1 MDDDSTAGD
10 TDADGQDITYSITG
24 GNSDNIFSIDASN
37 GQITISDNTNLDYE
51 ATSSYSLIIQ
61 AEDPDA
67 NTDEAT
73 ITINITD
80 VNENSPAISDAT
92 TSIAENAANGTDVF
106 NLDDDSTSGD
116 TDVDGQ
122 DITYSI
128 TGGNT
133 DNIFAIDAST
143 GQITVSDNTNLDY
156 EATSFYSLTVQVE
169 DPDANTDEATITVN
183 VIDVNETPVARA
195 DSYTYE
201 EGSTNSESTSN
212 GVLANDS
219 DPDGDD
225 ITAILVSDV
234 SNGNLTLNSD
244 GSFEYT
250 HDGSETSGDQFSY
263 KVNDG
268 KVDGNTVTV
277 DISIIPVNH
286 APVAGDDT
294 ATLQRE
300 GTTSI
305 NVLANDT
312 DQDGDINPATLEIM
326 AMPQSGAGASIADS
340 SITVDF
346 SMVPEFT
353 GNDRV
358 VYEITDEAGN
368 SDQGT
373 VYLKVHTK
381 DQTLVIPDSFSPNG
395 DGINDRF
402 IIPGI
407 KEYPN
412 NELIIFNRWGNE
424 IYRRQNY
431 QNEWDGRSSNRNKKL
446 PVGTYYYILHL
457 NNGEK
462 TRNGYIYLT
471 R

>member
-1 MDDDSTAGD
+1 V
-10 TDADGQDITYSITG
+10 
-24 GNSDNIFSIDASN
+24 
-37 GQITISDNTNLDYE
+37 SDNTDLDYE
-51 ATSSYSLIIQ
+51 TTSSYSLTVQ

-73 ITINITD
+73 ITVNITD
-80 VNENSPAISDAT
+80 VDENSPAISDAT
-92 TSIAENAANGTDVF
+92 ASIAEDAANGTNVY
-106 NLDDDSTSGD
+106 NLDDDNTSDD
-116 TDVDGQ
+116 TDADGQ

-143 GQITVSDNTNLDY
+143 GQITVSDNTDLDY
-156 EATSFYSLTVQVE
+156 ETTSSYSLTVQAE

-183 VIDVNETPVARA
+183 ITDVNEAPVAKA
-195 DSYTYE
+195 DSYTYK
-201 EGSTNSESTSN
+201 EGYTYSESAAN

-219 DPDGDD
+219 DPDGDA
-225 ITAILVSDV
+225 ITAILVGDV

-244 GSFEYT
+244 GSFDYT
-250 HDGSETSGDQFSY
+250 HDGSETSSDQFSY

-286 APVAGDDT
+286 APVAEDDT
-294 ATLQRE
+294 GTLQRG
-300 GTTSI
+300 GTITI

-326 AMPQSGAGASIADS
+326 AMPQSGAGVSIADS

-346 SMVPEFT
+346 GMVPEFT
-353 GNDRV
+353 GDDKV
-358 VYEITDEAGN
+358 VYEIADDAGN

-373 VYLKVHTK
+373 VYLTVHTR
-381 DQTLVIPDSFSPNG
+381 DQTLNIPDSFSPNG
-395 DGINDRF
+395 DGFNDKF

-424 IYRRQNY
+424 VYRKQNY
-431 QNEWDGRSSNRNKKL
+431 QNEWDGSASNRNKKL

-457 NNGEK
+457 KNRDK